1 MIGGFGMLPREYS
14 KSHLCIVLNQ
24 NTSKMCRT
32 SWLNTSLSYALINV
46 NSATKQKLQHFE
58 ESWILDWEMKI
69 TSYHKKLTET
79 LKGVG

>member
-1 MIGGFGMLPREYS
+1 MIEVFGMLPREYS

-32 SWLNTSLSYALINV
+32 SLSYALVYV

-69 TSYHKKLTET
+69 TSYHKKLAET
-79 LKGVG
+79 VKRVG